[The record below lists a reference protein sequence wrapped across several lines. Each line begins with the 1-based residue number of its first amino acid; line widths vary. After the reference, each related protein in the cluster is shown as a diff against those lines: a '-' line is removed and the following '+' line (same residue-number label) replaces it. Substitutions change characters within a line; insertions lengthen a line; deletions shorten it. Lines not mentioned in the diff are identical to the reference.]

1 MGVKV
6 PYAICKKSGHVQEQ
20 CRKAWAEGQA
30 ALRAER
36 ERAQEAFEDRR
47 AEAAMRRE
55 TAQEAFED
63 RQRRRIERA
72 EAAMRRSE
80 WLRSHPCWHCGQ
92 QGHVRDECP
101 MRLMQLERNMDA
113 SSDISSVP
121 SAASSEKPSSA
132 QSESTV
138 ATRAEIV
145 KVVVAPLPDNCSFC
159 GAKRIEPKRK
169 GSVNAC
175 RNRCHACWRE
185 YNK

>member
-1 MGVKV
+1 MGQ
-6 PYAICKKSGHVQEQ
+6 AQ

-30 ALRAER
+30 VLRAER
-36 ERAQEAFEDRR
+36 ER
-47 AEAAMRRE
+47 
-55 TAQEAFED
+55 AQEAFED

-121 SAASSEKPSSA
+121 SAATSAKPSSA
-132 QSESTV
+132 QSVSTV
-138 ATRAEIV
+138 ATRAEV
-145 KVVVAPLPDNCSFC
+145 
-159 GAKRIEPKRK
+159 
-169 GSVNAC
+169 
-175 RNRCHACWRE
+175 
-185 YNK
+185 